1 MRIKRGVG
9 THKHHKRIIE
19 KTKGY
24 QKTRTNLRKA
34 KEALLKA
41 GQYAYRD
48 RRNKKRERRR
58 FWILKINGALKK
70 HHLSYSRF
78 MHGLTQTHI
87 ELDRKILA
95 HLVTVNPETFEK
107 IVRIAQKTLET
118 VK

>member
-9 THKHHKRIIE
+9 THKRHKKITK

-58 FWILKINGALKK
+58 FWILKINGALKEY
-70 HHLSYSRF
+70 HLSYSRF
-78 MHGLTQTHI
+78 VNGLTRAHI
-87 ELDRKILA
+87 ELNRKILA
-95 HLVTVNPETFEK
+95 HLTTANPETFEK
-107 IVRIAQKTLET
+107 IVRIVQKTLET